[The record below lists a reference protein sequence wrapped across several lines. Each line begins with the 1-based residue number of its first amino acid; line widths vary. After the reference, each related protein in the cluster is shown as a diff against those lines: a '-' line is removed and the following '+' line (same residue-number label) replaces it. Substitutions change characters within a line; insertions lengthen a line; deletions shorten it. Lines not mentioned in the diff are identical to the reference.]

1 VGHPDT
7 YALFGILIRGSA
19 DSAALRYVVAA
30 HPQKEPAESARL
42 AVGPITWVIARRLSK
57 YGRTTAAITH

>member
-7 YALFGILIRGSA
+7 YALFGMLIRGLVDLA
-19 DSAALRYVVAA
+19 APGALRYVVAA

-42 AVGPITWVIARRLSK
+42 AAGPITWVI
-57 YGRTTAAITH
+57 I